1 MQLLI
6 DEATISGEVAEVHG
20 TCSAL
25 IVTLP
30 SEDVKKGAG
39 FKTTRYQF
47 DLDRVDV
54 KVVVTTKSTE
64 DK

>member
-20 TCSAL
+20 TCNAL

-30 SEDVKKGAG
+30 NEAVKKRAG

-47 DLDRVDV
+47 DLEQVDV
-54 KVVVTTKSTE
+54 KIVVTTKHPE
-64 DK
+64 DM